1 MSRGTWEAMRWLL
14 GAYPASALREFV
26 EQVGSRVLSPRALA
40 FWALMTDA
48 DVEVP
53 QGDGR
58 PAWAGA

>member
-14 GAYPASALREFV
+14 GVYPAALLREFV
-26 EQVGSRVLSPRALA
+26 EDHGIRVLTPRSLA

-48 DVEVP
+48 DVELRP
-53 QGDGR
+53 GGGR